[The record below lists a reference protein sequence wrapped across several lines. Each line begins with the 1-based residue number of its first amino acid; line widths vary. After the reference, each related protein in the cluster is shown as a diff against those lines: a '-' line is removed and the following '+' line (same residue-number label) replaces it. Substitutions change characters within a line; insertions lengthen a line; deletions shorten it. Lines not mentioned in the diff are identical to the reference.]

1 MGRGR
6 AWPLLADSGLHR
18 GHTNR
23 GYVAPMENPYDL
35 PWMFV
40 GIASGVWAGSL
51 RRSFLLRP
59 LAQLLIVALGAFLCW
74 RIALL
79 SVDWAYRHPFNPNDG
94 GAKTFVYLF
103 GWVFGIV
110 ILILPSFACT
120 TLARIAFN
128 RRNGRGNAG

>member
-1 MGRGR
+1 
-6 AWPLLADSGLHR
+6 
-18 GHTNR
+18 
-23 GYVAPMENPYDL
+23 MENPYDL
-35 PWMFV
+35 PWLFV

-51 RRSFLLRP
+51 RPNFPFRP
-59 LAQLLIVALGAFLCW
+59 LAQLLIVAVGTFLCW
-74 RIALL
+74 RIALW

-120 TLARIAFN
+120 ALARIALN
-128 RRNGRGNAG
+128 RRKERSNAN